1 MTAQLATMTM
11 PALPAVATGSVV
23 PPNAAVTYTGIS
35 PELAEKLSN
44 FLDRFGKDGSSS
56 PIEVYPV
63 VELDG
68 VRVSKQLHS
77 YTKRE
82 TRMHGKALIEV
93 D

>member
-1 MTAQLATMTM
+1 
-11 PALPAVATGSVV
+11 
-23 PPNAAVTYTGIS
+23 
-35 PELAEKLSN
+35 
-44 FLDRFGKDGSSS
+44 
-56 PIEVYPV
+56 V

-82 TRMHGKALIEV
+82 TRMHGKSLIEV